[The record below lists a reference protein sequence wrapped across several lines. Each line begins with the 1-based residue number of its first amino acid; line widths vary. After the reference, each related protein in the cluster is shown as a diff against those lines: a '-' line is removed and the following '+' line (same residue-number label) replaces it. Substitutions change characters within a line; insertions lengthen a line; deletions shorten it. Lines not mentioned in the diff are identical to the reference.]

1 MISQFSIEK
10 DNKEYELRMLMQQ
23 TESNIYSL
31 DQVIKSKHEF
41 SNLNPTEVAT
51 RLRDMSK
58 KMNANH

>member
-41 SNLNPTEVAT
+41 SNLNATEVAT
-51 RLRDMSK
+51 RLRDMSR